1 LEQPLVANR
10 FQPMAGAR
18 FDEVLATK
26 LPGDFQLP
34 PTALEQA
41 DRNRLQPVMACKS
54 HPQRQIL

>member
-1 LEQPLVANR
+1 
-10 FQPMAGAR
+10 MAGAR

-41 DRNRLQPVMACKS
+41 DRNRLQPVCA
-54 HPQRQIL
+54 